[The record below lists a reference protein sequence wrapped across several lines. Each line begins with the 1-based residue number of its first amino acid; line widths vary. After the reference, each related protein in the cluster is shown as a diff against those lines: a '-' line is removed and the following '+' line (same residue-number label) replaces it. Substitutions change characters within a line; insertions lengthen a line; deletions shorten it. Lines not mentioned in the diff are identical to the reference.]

1 MNDPADALDFPVS
14 AGDALPPFDEAGCTW
29 HAEQRAGDR
38 LLLRMGKQGPLH
50 VAQDTRYG
58 TLLATAGGTSYRFDP
73 LPEADPVLVAKF
85 VASVVRALVRQLR
98 GLLSLHG
105 SVVAFE
111 GRAVAFVGS
120 AFAGK
125 STLAHACVHHA
136 RATLLADDTVAFV
149 AGAPEP
155 TVEPVQRGTWLL
167 AESRAHFGLDESAE
181 RKVIAEHPVS
191 GAPCPLRAVVLLEAR
206 PGDAV
211 GEGEQG
217 DSVADNLVR
226 VRGVEAFRLLS
237 PHIFR
242 FAERDPALHRR
253 ELDLLA
259 DLAPRLA
266 VYVLRRAKRFDRLE
280 AQVTLVRATVDGAS
294 RAHVPT

>member
-1 MNDPADALDFPVS
+1 MTETSRSLDFPS
-14 AGDALPPFDEAGCTW
+14 SSGALLPPFDEAACTW

-58 TLLATAGGTSYRFDP
+58 TLLATADGASYRFDA
-73 LPEADPVLVAKF
+73 LAEADPALVGKF

-111 GRAVAFVGS
+111 GRAVAFVGG

-136 RATLLADDTVAFV
+136 RATLLADDTVAIV
-149 AGAPEP
+149 PGASEP

-167 AESRAHFGLDESAE
+167 AESRAHFGLEESLE
-181 RKVIAEHPVS
+181 RKVIAEHPV
-191 GAPCPLRAVVLLEAR
+191 AEVPCPLRAVVLLETR
-206 PGDAV
+206 PDDH
-211 GEGEQG
+211 EGEEG
-217 DSVADNLVR
+217 HADTLVR

-237 PHIFR
+237 PHLFR

-259 DLAPRLA
+259 DLVPRLA
-266 VYVLRRAKRFDRLE
+266 VYVLRRAKRFDCLE
-280 AQVTLVRATVDGAS
+280 AHVTLVRAALAGA
-294 RAHVPT
+294 T

>member
-1 MNDPADALDFPVS
+1 MTGAASSLEFPS
-14 AGDALPPFDEAGCTW
+14 SSGEALPPFDEDACTW
-29 HAEQRAGDR
+29 HAEQRAADR

-58 TLLATAGGTSYRFDP
+58 TLLATADGTSYRFDA
-73 LPEADPVLVAKF
+73 LAEADPVLVAKF

-105 SVVAFE
+105 SVVAFD
-111 GRAVAFVGS
+111 GRAVAFVGG

-136 RATLLADDTVAFV
+136 CATLLADDTVAFV
-149 AGAPEP
+149 PGAPEP

-167 AESRAHFGLDESAE
+167 AESRAHFGLEESAE
-181 RKVIAEHPVS
+181 RKVIAEHPVAV
-191 GAPCPLRAVVLLEAR
+191 GPCPLHAVILLESLPEASTA
-206 PGDAV
+206 GD
-211 GEGEQG
+211 EG
-217 DSVADNLVR
+217 LLR

-259 DLAPRLA
+259 DLAPKLA
-266 VYVLRRAKRFDRLE
+266 VYVLRRAKRFDRL
-280 AQVTLVRATVDGAS
+280 ASHVDLVRAAVDGAP

>member
-1 MNDPADALDFPVS
+1 MTRPAPSLDFPPAS
-14 AGDALPPFDEAGCTW
+14 GAALPPFDEASCAW
-29 HAEQRAGDR
+29 HAEQRAGGR
-38 LLLRMGKQGPLH
+38 LLLRMGRQGPLH

-58 TLLATAGGTSYRFDP
+58 TLLATADGASYRFDA
-73 LPEADPVLVAKF
+73 LADADPLLVAKF
-85 VASVVRALVRQLR
+85 VASVVRALVRQLQ
-98 GLLSLHG
+98 GKLSLHG

-111 GRAVAFVGS
+111 GRAVAFVGG

-136 RATLLADDTVAFV
+136 RAALLADDTVAFV
-149 AGAPEP
+149 PGAPEP

-167 AESRAHFGLDESAE
+167 EESRAHFGLAPSAE
-181 RKVIAEHPVS
+181 RKVLAEHPVS
-191 GAPCPLRAVVLLEAR
+191 AAPCPLRAVVLLEAL
-206 PGDAV
+206 P
-211 GEGEQG
+211 EGGAEEER
-217 DSVADNLVR
+217 LLR

-237 PHIFR
+237 PHVFR

-253 ELDLLA
+253 ELDSLA

-280 AQVTLVRATVDGAS
+280 AQVALVRAALDGAS
-294 RAHVPT
+294 HADVTA